1 MLKWAVG
8 VGYITTNPA
17 ADIPKPAK
25 ERSRER
31 VLTIDEVRAILSACD
46 SLAGVQ
52 ADFVKFLLFSGQR
65 LNEIAKLT
73 TLTKP
78 LLLLPEYPQHQGIQ
92 GC

>member
-8 VGYITTNPA
+8 VGYITVNPA

-31 VLTIDEVRAILSACD
+31 VLSLDEVRAILAACD

-73 TLTKP
+73 TMKSWMITYLYRVIAINQVKR
-78 LLLLPEYPQHQGIQ
+78 
-92 GC
+92 